1 MTQEAHAESCSS
13 EQVGST
19 GALSGLRVLDLG
31 RYIAGPY
38 CGMMLG
44 DLGADVLHIER
55 PGKGEDARL
64 VDPFQVGESYYH
76 LSLNRNKRSVT
87 LNLRSE
93 TGQEVL
99 RKLAG
104 EADVLIE
111 NFRAGTMEKMGCG
124 WQELSELN
132 PRLIMV
138 RASGFGQDGPHAERV
153 CTDTIAYAMSGLMDL
168 TGFPDGPP
176 VLWGTFAVDYVTGI
190 YAAIGVLAALQHRL
204 VSGRGQVV
212 DVALLDSA
220 ISLLL
225 TALIQYGLTG
235 VSPTRLGNGD
245 RYTAP
250 ANTFMSADG
259 KMVHIV
265 VTLEQQ
271 FRRFVAVIGRE
282 DLLTDPRC
290 KTPEERAVHREELD
304 EILREWVAQ
313 RTAEE
318 VIAAMTDA
326 SILCAKVA
334 TVEDVFHDPQLRHRG
349 QIVDVPHSILGS
361 FPMQG
366 ITPKL
371 TDSPGSIRRG
381 PPLLGEHTDE
391 ALREWLGYDSARV
404 AELRAAGAV

>member
-1 MTQEAHAESCSS
+1 MRQGRRSFANSPVRPTCLSRTFVPGRWRRWAADGKSS
-13 EQVGST
+13 QSST
-19 GALSGLRVLDLG
+19 R
-31 RYIAGPY
+31 
-38 CGMMLG
+38 
-44 DLGADVLHIER
+44 
-55 PGKGEDARL
+55 
-64 VDPFQVGESYYH
+64 
-76 LSLNRNKRSVT
+76 
-87 LNLRSE
+87 
-93 TGQEVL
+93 
-99 RKLAG
+99 
-104 EADVLIE
+104 
-111 NFRAGTMEKMGCG
+111 
-124 WQELSELN
+124 
-132 PRLIMV
+132 RLIMV

-176 VLWGTFAVDYVTGI
+176 VLGVVCGRLRDWHI
-190 YAAIGVLAALQHRL
+190 RCNRVLAALQHRL

-250 ANTFMSADG
+250 ANAFMSADG

-282 DLLTDPRC
+282 DLLTDPRYE
-290 KTPEERAVHREELD
+290 TPEERAVHREELD

-326 SILCAKVA
+326 SILAQRSRRSKTCFTIAAA
-334 TVEDVFHDPQLRHRG
+334 T
-349 QIVDVPHSILGS
+349 SWS
-361 FPMQG
+361 
-366 ITPKL
+366 
-371 TDSPGSIRRG
+371 DS
-381 PPLLGEHTDE
+381 
-391 ALREWLGYDSARV
+391 
-404 AELRAAGAV
+404 